1 MGATPDHPTLA
12 SASFA
17 SARVDLANSWGDDDG
32 FVVSAD
38 SGLSVVI
45 VVVGDAVSVVSSAK
59 KGVPDLSSSD
69 AKSVILLLVD
79 VRAVVDVIDDGMV
92 KARHCALI
100 SSNAAIMVALFLDGG
115 AIVLVRL
122 TILVDIASPLSD
134 GSWDVRPKSHRHPLT
149 LDSS

>member
-32 FVVSAD
+32 FVVSSV
-38 SGLSVVI
+38 SGLSAI
-45 VVVGDAVSVVSSAK
+45 VAVNEVDLLVSSAK

-92 KARHCALI
+92 KARQCALI
-100 SSNAAIMVALFLDGG
+100 SSRAAIMEALFLDGG

-122 TILVDIASPLSD
+122 TILVHSYCF
-134 GSWDVRPKSHRHPLT
+134 
-149 LDSS
+149 SSL